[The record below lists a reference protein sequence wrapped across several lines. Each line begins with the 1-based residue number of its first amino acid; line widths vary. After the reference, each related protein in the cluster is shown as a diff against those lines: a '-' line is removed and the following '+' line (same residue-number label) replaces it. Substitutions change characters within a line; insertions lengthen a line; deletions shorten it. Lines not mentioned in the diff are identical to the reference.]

1 MRRLVSCTIVVQ
13 HPPIRESVS
22 MEPTKP
28 LRPSYYLLRIICF
41 VWAIF
46 FTFLVRVW
54 PVAFVGWV
62 MLGVLFVLDF
72 FAG

>member
-1 MRRLVSCTIVVQ
+1 MD
-13 HPPIRESVS
+13 
-22 MEPTKP
+22 PTKP

-41 VWAIF
+41 VWTIF
-46 FTFLVRVW
+46 FTFLFRIW

-72 FAG
+72 FTG